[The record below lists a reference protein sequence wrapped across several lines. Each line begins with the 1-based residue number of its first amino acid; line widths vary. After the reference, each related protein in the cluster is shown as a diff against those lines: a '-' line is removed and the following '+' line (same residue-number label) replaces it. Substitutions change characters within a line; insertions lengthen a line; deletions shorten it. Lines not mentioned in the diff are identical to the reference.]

1 VGCSGTWVIKI
12 EYGTGKVSDPEVNGK
27 AGADSPSLPTAS
39 LEISRIALEQFP
51 ATVSI
56 TAGGV
61 VAVVTGKR

>member
-27 AGADSPSLPTAS
+27 AAADSPSLPTTS
-39 LEISRIALEQFP
+39 LEISRIALEEFP

-56 TAGGV
+56 TVDG
-61 VAVVTGKR
+61 AVPAVTSKR